1 MSNLLVQNIK
11 HTNNTT
17 SMSIDTSGQVTIRG
31 EGSATTTN
39 LQQGLS
45 KLWLHL
51 ASGAASTLSIS
62 DSLNVS
68 SIADTNTGRYTPT
81 YTNNMNNATYEISLA
96 SQRGANYPDHPT
108 IDNMSTSTMQMAQT
122 NASAYVDSAIYT
134 ASVRG
139 DLA

>member
-1 MSNLLVQNIK
+1 MATLK
-11 HTNNTT
+11 TNTLTGT
-17 SMSIDTSGQVTIRG
+17 STAGSIAVTA
-31 EGSATTTN
+31 EGGSTTTN
-39 LQQGLS
+39 LQQGLA